1 MRAVAVIII
10 GEYCKNSA
18 AGLTYGDEADNADFS
33 RSALQ
38 LMDRV
43 VSQDAGV
50 KINMERV
57 YGSGHSLGCRTV
69 QTLTHNSEAGSYAAV
84 GATSFPQRTVHRRRP
99 YALLSSGRSGRHQ
112 RGTA

>member
-1 MRAVAVIII
+1 METRPTTRTSPAP
-10 GEYCKNSA
+10 
-18 AGLTYGDEADNADFS
+18 
-33 RSALQ
+33 ALQ

-69 QTLTHNSEAGSYAAV
+69 QT
-84 GATSFPQRTVHRRRP
+84 FDPQ
-99 YALLSSGRSGRHQ
+99 
-112 RGTA
+112 